1 MSAPEMQTDFRALQ
15 MAFAGHIRNP
25 QSAAPE
31 NIEDR
36 RMAIYR
42 RLIFNNI
49 QNFCSNAFPVLKSLL
64 DDEVWQLMI
73 RDFMIQHRC
82 QRPLFNEIAKEFI
95 DYLENERDCS
105 NDPPF
110 IKELA
115 HYEWVELALSIAN
128 AEFRQRSVA
137 AETDVLTLP
146 LKRSPL
152 AWLLAY
158 QFPVHQ
164 IGIENQPQTP
174 SAQPNFLLVYRNIDD
189 QVKFIELNPVSAR
202 LLELLET
209 GLTGEQAASDIAE
222 ALQHPNADV
231 VKDGARQ
238 MINDW
243 LQRGIVV

>member
-1 MSAPEMQTDFRALQ
+1 
-15 MAFAGHIRNP
+15 MA
-25 QSAAPE
+25 
-31 NIEDR
+31 ED
-36 RMAIYR
+36 
-42 RLIFNNI
+42 
-49 QNFCSNAFPVLKSLL
+49 
-64 DDEVWQLMI
+64 DWQLMV

-82 QRPLFNEIAKEFI
+82 QRPLFNEIAQEFI

-128 AEFRQRSVA
+128 AEFRQRHVA
-137 AETDVLTLP
+137 AETDVLTLS

-164 IGIENQPQTP
+164 IGINNQPAEP
-174 SAQPNFLLVYRNIDD
+174 SAQPNFLLVYRNADD

-202 LLELLET
+202 LLELLDE
-209 GLTGEQAASDIAE
+209 GLTGVQAAADIAE
-222 ALQHPNADV
+222 DLQHPNADV
-231 VKDGARQ
+231 VKNGARQ

>member
-1 MSAPEMQTDFRALQ
+1 MQSDFRSMQ

-25 QSAAPE
+25 ELATPNA
-31 NIEDR
+31 IEDR

-49 QNFCSNAFPVLKSLL
+49 QNFCSTAFPVLKTLL
-64 DDEVWQLMI
+64 DDEHWQTMI
-73 RDFMIQHRC
+73 RDFMVQHRC
-82 QRPLFNEIAKEFI
+82 QRPLFNEIAQEFI
-95 DYLENERDCS
+95 DYLQNERDLS

-110 IKELA
+110 IQELA
-115 HYEWVELALSIAN
+115 HYEWVELALGIAN
-128 AEFRQRSVA
+128 AEFQQREVEPDS
-137 AETDVLTLP
+137 DLLSLT

-164 IGIENQPQTP
+164 IDIDNQPSEP
-174 SAQPNFLLVYRNIDD
+174 SAQPNFLLVYRNAYD

-202 LLELLET
+202 LLALLET
-209 GLTGEQAASDIAE
+209 GLTGEQAAADIAE

-238 MINDW
+238 MIKDW
-243 LQRGIVV
+243 LERGILI

>member
-1 MSAPEMQTDFRALQ
+1 MQADFREVQ

-25 QSAAPE
+25 ELAAPDA
-31 NIEDR
+31 IEDR

-42 RLIFNNI
+42 RLIYNNI
-49 QNFCSNAFPVLKSLL
+49 QNFCSTAFPVLKTLL
-64 DDEVWQLMI
+64 DDAHWQDMT
-73 RDFMIQHRC
+73 RDFMIKHRC
-82 QRPLFNEIAKEFI
+82 QRPLFNEIAQEFI
-95 DYLENERDCS
+95 DYLENERDLA

-110 IKELA
+110 IQELA
-115 HYEWVELALSIAN
+115 HYEWVELALSIASP
-128 AEFRQRSVA
+128 EFQQRKVEPDS
-137 AETDVLTLP
+137 DLLSLS

-164 IGIENQPQTP
+164 IGVDNQPSEP
-174 SAQPNFLLVYRNIDD
+174 SAQPHFLLVYRNAND

-202 LLELLET
+202 LLELLES
-209 GLTGEQAASDIAE
+209 GLTGEQAAVEIAD

-238 MINDW
+238 MIQDW
-243 LQRGIVV
+243 LDRGILI

>member
-1 MSAPEMQTDFRALQ
+1 MPAPDMQTDFRALQ

-25 QSAAPE
+25 ESAAPE

-49 QNFCSNAFPVLKSLL
+49 QSFCSNAFPVLKSLL
-64 DDEVWQLMI
+64 SEDDWQLMI

-95 DYLENERDCS
+95 DYLETERDCQ

-128 AEFRQRSVA
+128 AEFQQRSVA

-164 IGIENQPQTP
+164 IGINNQPAEP
-174 SAQPNFLLVYRNIDD
+174 SAQPNFLLVYRNADD

-202 LLELLET
+202 LLELLDE
-209 GLTGEQAASDIAE
+209 GLTGEQAAADIAK

>member
-1 MSAPEMQTDFRALQ
+1 MKQADFRDVQ

-25 QSAAPE
+25 ELPTPDA
-31 NIEDR
+31 IEDR

-49 QNFCSNAFPVLKSLL
+49 QSFCSNAFPVLKSLL
-64 DDEVWQLMI
+64 DDAVWQLMI
-73 RDFMIQHRC
+73 RDFMVQHRC
-82 QRPLFNEIAKEFI
+82 QRPLFNEIAQEFI
-95 DYLENERDCS
+95 DYLENERDLS
-105 NDPPF
+105 ADPPF

-115 HYEWVELALSIAN
+115 HYEWVELALGIAN
-128 AEFRQRSVA
+128 AEFQKRSVSPGS
-137 AETDVLTLP
+137 DVLALT

-158 QFPVHQ
+158 QYPVHQ
-164 IGIENQPQTP
+164 IGIENQPSEP
-174 SAQPNFLLVYRNIDD
+174 SAQPNFLLVYRNADD

-209 GLTGEQAASDIAE
+209 GMTGEQAAADIAE

-231 VKDGARQ
+231 VNDGARQ

-243 LQRGIVV
+243 LERGILV

>member
-1 MSAPEMQTDFRALQ
+1 MQTDFRALQ

-25 QSAAPE
+25 ESAAPE

-49 QNFCSNAFPVLKSLL
+49 QNFCSNSFPVLKSLMAE
-64 DDEVWQLMI
+64 DDWQLMV

-82 QRPLFNEIAKEFI
+82 QRPLFNEIAQEFI
-95 DYLENERDCS
+95 DYLENERDCNS
-105 NDPPF
+105 DPPF

-128 AEFRQRSVA
+128 AEFQQRSVA
-137 AETDVLTLP
+137 AETDLLTLS

-164 IGIENQPQTP
+164 IGINNQPAEP
-174 SAQPNFLLVYRNIDD
+174 SAQPNFLLVYRNADD

-202 LLELLET
+202 LLELLDE
-209 GLTGEQAASDIAE
+209 GLSGEQAAADIAK

-231 VKDGARQ
+231 VKNGARQ

>member
-1 MSAPEMQTDFRALQ
+1 MQTDFRALQ

-25 QSAAPE
+25 ELASPE

-49 QNFCSNAFPVLKSLL
+49 QNFCSTAFPVLKSLL
-64 DDEVWQLMI
+64 DDDHWQIMV

-95 DYLENERDCS
+95 DYLETERDLS

-115 HYEWVELALSIAN
+115 HYEWVELALGIAN
-128 AEFRQRSVA
+128 AEFQLRSVPA
-137 AETDVLTLP
+137 VTNLLALQ

-164 IGIENQPQTP
+164 ISVENQPQTP

-189 QVKFIELNPVSAR
+189 RVKFIELNPVSAR
-202 LLELLET
+202 LLELLEE
-209 GLTGEQAASDIAE
+209 GLTGEQAAIEIAE
-222 ALQHPNADV
+222 ALQHPNADI

-238 MINDW
+238 MISDW
-243 LQRGIVV
+243 LQRGILV